1 MTTSPPHKVSPKHIK
16 FLRPLPRI
24 HSCPNSFILFFFARN
39 FVTSCWPKIPSWWL
53 KSGDFGADASLGGAC
68 HWRLP
73 STFTFSVVNATNFCF
88 IHLAIIENSFF
99 LLKKSSF
106 KQFSVRRFFLPFA
119 LEFPILRRFFD
130 RNFTRHMSS
139 VHLSPKGRT
148 MHSKLQLFIQL
159 IKVFFVWT

>member
-1 MTTSPPHKVSPKHIK
+1 MTTSPPHKVSPKRTK
-16 FLRPLPRI
+16 FLRPLHRI

-53 KSGDFGADASLGGAC
+53 KSGDSGAAAGLGGAC

-99 LLKKSSF
+99 SSQKIFLAIFSKKI
-106 KQFSVRRFFLPFA
+106 FLPFA